1 MTRSY
6 SDALPDAQADTSAL
20 PVTQCPV
27 CGASG
32 QRKGKIYNSWQLN
45 ECPGCSFTYTAV
57 RKMPEGLYQDEYEQ
71 DGAYLSMLAVA
82 RQTAAGEWGFREL
95 WWFKR
100 LGLKWLER
108 TTNGRRLI
116 EIGCGPGTFL
126 MVAKNRGWDV
136 TGVEPAAPAAKQAM
150 EFGLAVTHG
159 YVEPFAAANTRP
171 FDAAALFEV
180 LEHVS
185 DPVAV
190 LRAIRS
196 LIAPGGAFVMTVPNL
211 DDPYCL
217 EQQIRSAMPPVHI
230 NFFNRRSLRKAL
242 ESAGFEV
249 VRFKSL
255 PIPSSSV
262 RNVHGKGGFIL
273 RAPFLFLASLF
284 GKADGTTLVALARR
298 PAR

>member
-1 MTRSY
+1 MTLRDAPA
-6 SDALPDAQADTSAL
+6 DALAA
-20 PVTQCPV
+20 PVAQCPV

-32 QRKGKIYNSWQLN
+32 QRKGKIYNSWQLS

-71 DGAYLSMLAVA
+71 DGAYLGMLAAA
-82 RQTAAGEWGFREL
+82 RRTAAGELGFRQL

-100 LGLKWLER
+100 LGLKWLESM
-108 TTNGRRLI
+108 TNGRRLV

-126 MVAKNRGWDV
+126 MVAKSRGWDV
-136 TGVEPAAPAAKQAM
+136 TGVEPAAPAAKQAT

-159 YVEPFAAANTRP
+159 YVGPFAAANTRP

-180 LEHVS
+180 LEHVP

-196 LIAPGGAFVMTVPNL
+196 LIVPGGAFVMSVPNL

-217 EQQIRSAMPPVHI
+217 KQQIRSAMPPVHI

-273 RAPFLFLASLF
+273 RVPFLCVASLF
-284 GKADGTTLVALARR
+284 GKADGTTLVAMARR
-298 PAR
+298 PVR

>member
-1 MTRSY
+1 MTRS
-6 SDALPDAQADTSAL
+6 DPETLRNAPANALAV
-20 PVTQCPV
+20 PVAQCPI
-27 CGASG
+27 CGATG
-32 QRKGKIYNSWQLN
+32 QRKGEVYNSWQLS
-45 ECPGCSFTYTAV
+45 ECPGCGFTYTAV

-71 DGAYLSMLAVA
+71 DGAYLGMLATA
-82 RQTAAGEWGFREL
+82 RRTAAGEWGFHQL

-100 LGLKWLER
+100 LGLKWLEGM
-108 TTNGRRLI
+108 TNGRRLV

-126 MVAKNRGWDV
+126 MVAKSRGWDV
-136 TGVEPAAPAAKQAM
+136 TGVEPAAPAAKQAT

-159 YVEPFAAANTRP
+159 YVEPFVAANARP

-180 LEHVS
+180 LEHVP
-185 DPVAV
+185 DPIAV

-196 LIAPGGAFVMTVPNL
+196 LIVPGGAFVMSVPNL

-217 EQQIRSAMPPVHI
+217 KQQIRSAMPPVHI

-273 RAPFLFLASLF
+273 RVPFLCVASLF
-284 GKADGTTLVALARR
+284 GKADGTTLVAMARR
-298 PAR
+298 PVR